1 MEGSYKNIGYKNSI
15 IVLQPKLRGVF
26 YQLEESA
33 FDCVAKKLN
42 YKTGIFLKQIKGEQN
57 GKRRAKKKAETWTKL
72 TLYPHE
78 ITKNLYDHTHK

>member
-15 IVLQPKLRGVF
+15 IVLQPKLRGIF
-26 YQLEESA
+26 YA

-42 YKTGIFLKQIKGEQN
+42 YKTGIFLKQVKGERN

-78 ITKNLYDHTHK
+78 ITKNLYDRTHK